1 MASGDGKSKTYVKI
15 ESSLIIKCNIQSLSC
30 DVIIS
35 NFHLFLKVSQFWIAR
50 QYQKAWSSRS
60 TDFKSSSSVTS
71 SRPSSC
77 NTSACTTPTPFIG
90 LPQSRP
96 NSTRP
101 SSAYASKLSP
111 STSIRSYSSRSTV
124 STSGS
129 TMSSMRF

>member
-1 MASGDGKSKTYVKI
+1 MATRSGKLLLELYFYKFKRFILVISTLRLNKFTKI
-15 ESSLIIKCNIQSLSC
+15 YFQ
-30 DVIIS
+30 
-35 NFHLFLKVSQFWIAR
+35 KVSQFWIAR

-60 TDFKSSSSVTS
+60 TDFKSSASVSS

-90 LPQSRP
+90 LPPSRP